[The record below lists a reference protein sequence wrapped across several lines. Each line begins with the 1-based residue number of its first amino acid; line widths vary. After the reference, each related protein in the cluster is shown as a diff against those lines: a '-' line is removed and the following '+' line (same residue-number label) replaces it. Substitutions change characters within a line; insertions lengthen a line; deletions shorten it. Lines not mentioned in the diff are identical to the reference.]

1 MIIILK
7 DKETLEV
14 DDFSFKCSIGK
25 KGVTNQKIE
34 GDKKTPQGTFT
45 LGNLYY
51 RGDRKKKPNTKLKC
65 INIKKDMGWCDDPR
79 SKKNYNRLIKI
90 KNKINFSYEKLY
102 RRNSI
107 YNYFISINFNQKKIR
122 LGKGSAIFLHITK
135 NYKKT
140 LGCIALSEKD
150 FIILAKLV
158 NKKTK
163 IKIY

>member
-1 MIIILK
+1 
-7 DKETLEV
+7 
-14 DDFSFKCSIGK
+14 
-25 KGVTNQKIE
+25 
-34 GDKKTPQGTFT
+34 
-45 LGNLYY
+45 
-51 RGDRKKKPNTKLKC
+51 
-65 INIKKDMGWCDDPR
+65 MGWCDDPR

-107 YNYFISINFNQKKIR
+107 YNYFINLNFNQKKIR

>member
-1 MIIILK
+1 
-7 DKETLEV
+7 
-14 DDFSFKCSIGK
+14 
-25 KGVTNQKIE
+25 
-34 GDKKTPQGTFT
+34 
-45 LGNLYY
+45 
-51 RGDRKKKPNTKLKC
+51 
-65 INIKKDMGWCDDPR
+65 MGWCDDPK

-90 KNKINFSYEKLY
+90 KNKNNFSYEKLY
-102 RRNSI
+102 RNNSI
-107 YNYFISINFNQKKIR
+107 YNFFININFNQKKIK

>member
-1 MIIILK
+1 
-7 DKETLEV
+7 
-14 DDFSFKCSIGK
+14 
-25 KGVTNQKIE
+25 
-34 GDKKTPQGTFT
+34 
-45 LGNLYY
+45 
-51 RGDRKKKPNTKLKC
+51 
-65 INIKKDMGWCDDPR
+65 MGWCDDPK

-90 KNKINFSYEKLY
+90 KNKNNFSYEKLY
-102 RRNSI
+102 RNNSI
-107 YNYFISINFNQKKIR
+107 YNYFININFNQKKIK